1 MKKKLKNIYLIA
13 FGLISMF
20 AFNISAKAT
29 SFSAIQPLV
38 DNCTLLGD
46 VDVDTSPAFWLNW
59 ILNLMKY
66 IAIIALLVLVTMDF
80 LTALVQNDK
89 DAIKKAGTKAIK
101 RFIYCVILFFVPN
114 IVNILL
120 NLFGISG
127 GCDIK
132 GVTTVWLKVFGI

>member
-1 MKKKLKNIYLIA
+1 MKKKLKNIYLLV

-20 AFNISAKAT
+20 GFNMSAKAS
-29 SFSAIQPLV
+29 SFDVVKPLV
-38 DNCTLLGD
+38 ENCTLLGD
-46 VDVDTSPAFWLNW
+46 VDVDTSPAYWLNW
-59 ILNLMKY
+59 VLNLIKY

-101 RFIYCVILFFVPN
+101 RFIYCVILFFIPN

-120 NLFGISG
+120 DLFGISG